1 MRRTLTILGA
11 GFAVLVLTAGPASAG
26 ERHHHHHAGCTIA
39 VKCRPEPLPKPPG
52 GWPCAE
58 TKSCDSKHHHPI
70 CPPKPPHKPPHGHK
84 PPTHHRPPVVA
95 HPRPPVLTHV
105 VKTPVAADV
114 PRLPRT
120 GGSGDLVLAGGGLL
134 MIAGGTA
141 LVVLTRRPKSVTDA
155 IRGEL
160 A

>member
-11 GFAVLVLTAGPASAG
+11 GFAALVLTAGPASAG
-26 ERHHHHHAGCTIA
+26 ERHHHRHHAGCTIA

-52 GWPCAE
+52 GWPCA
-58 TKSCDSKHHHPI
+58 KNHSCASKHHHPV
-70 CPPKPPHKPPHGHK
+70 CPPKPPHK

-105 VKTPVAADV
+105 VKTHVASDV

-120 GGSGDLVLAGGGLL
+120 GGSDDLVLAGGGLL

-141 LVVLTRRPKSVTDA
+141 LVVLTRRPKSVADA